1 VDLTS
6 LSLRRRLLFVL
17 TASTG
22 LLVIIAL
29 VIGVQYLVSYNGA
42 RNLQAKLSPAAEL
55 SDNLLLAQSS
65 ASGDLSDYVLTG
77 RERALVSY
85 ETSIAEANSLIRALE
100 ATFDGD
106 PPLLGQ
112 LAGVRAAQEVWLNDD
127 ATPTL
132 EAMDEGRTAAAARAT
147 NKPKAWRSYDSMI
160 AATVDLRDEVED
172 QRNAARATVSAFGT
186 QLGVW
191 LFILALV
198 VALLVAYSSVS
209 LDQWVIK
216 PLRSIRR
223 DLHRS
228 VRVPH
233 THPVQTVGPPELQAV
248 AADAENLRR
257 TLVAEID
264 EATAARDGLMQDA
277 PLVAAMQS
285 LMRSPVQGSVAGCEV
300 AGISATAE
308 GVLSGDWWDAIPLAD
323 DRLALVIGDTSGHG
337 TGAVLTALRSRDLL
351 RVALIEGRSPGAAFA
366 FALDAMASDEN
377 FVTAFVAVV
386 DSTSH
391 TITYANAGHHPP
403 VVVTIDKDTHVC
415 SGTGPLVSSLGGSW
429 EEQTVPFE
437 PGSLLIAYTDGLVE
451 NRAPDGG
458 DLNVDDVSRIVRG
471 FERPVR
477 LDSSEVLSRVVSHIR
492 EHAGNWDT
500 DDVTAVVIGHP
511 LMAL

>member
-1 VDLTS
+1 MDLTS

-85 ETSIAEANSLIRALE
+85 ETSIAEAHSLIRALE

-112 LAGVRAAQEVWLNDD
+112 LAGVRAAQEVWLKDD

-132 EAMDEGRTAAAARAT
+132 DAMDEGRTSAAARAT
-147 NKPKAWRSYDSMI
+147 NKPKAWSSYDSMI
-160 AATVDLRDEVED
+160 AATLDLRDEVED
-172 QRNAARATVSAFGT
+172 QRNAARATVSTFGT

-191 LFILALV
+191 LFVLALV

-209 LDQWVIK
+209 FDQWVIK

-233 THPVQTVGPPELQAV
+233 THPVETVGPPELQAV
-248 AADAENLRR
+248 AGDAENLRR

-285 LMRSPVQGSVAGCEV
+285 LMRSPVKGSVAGCEV

-308 GVLSGDWWDAIPLAD
+308 GVLSGDWWDAIPLTD
-323 DRLALVIGDTSGHG
+323 DRLALVVGDTSGHG
-337 TGAVLTALRSRDLL
+337 TGAVLTALRTRDLL

-366 FALDAMASDEN
+366 FALDAMAFDEN

-386 DSTSH
+386 NSTAH

-403 VVVTIDKDTHVC
+403 VVVTIDKDTYVC

-437 PGSLLIAYTDGLVE
+437 PGSLLIAFTDGLVE
-451 NRAPDGG
+451 NRAPDNG

-477 LDSSEVLSRVVSHIR
+477 LDSTEVLSRVVSRIR